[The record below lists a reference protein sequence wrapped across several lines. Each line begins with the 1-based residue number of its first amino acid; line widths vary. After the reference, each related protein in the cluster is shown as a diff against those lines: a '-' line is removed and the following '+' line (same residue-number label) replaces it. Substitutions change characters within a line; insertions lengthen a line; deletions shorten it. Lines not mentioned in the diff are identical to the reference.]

1 MVHPVFVEIKAFSL
15 DTVGLGAVRQQA
27 NIAARAEAA
36 ALGMIDAD
44 SADALILS
52 PLKQGL
58 VNGCHHARGE
68 RMNGFWAVQA
78 NAADAAFS
86 GNQDFIGHWRSM
98 YLATIIRMTWLVR
111 SRMAWTRRRSE
122 EHTSEI
128 RSLMRITY

>member
-1 MVHPVFVEIKAFSL
+1 
-15 DTVGLGAVRQQA
+15 
-27 NIAARAEAA
+27 
-36 ALGMIDAD
+36 MIDDD

-58 VNGCHHARGE
+58 VNGCHHARGA

-98 YLATIIRMTWLVR
+98 SLATILRMTWLVP
-111 SRMAWTRRRSE
+111 SRMAWTRRSARKSVVE
-122 EHTSEI
+122 GQSMYVCVNHGGP
-128 RSLMRITY
+128 RIIKK

>member
-1 MVHPVFVEIKAFSL
+1 MIRRPPRSTRT
-15 DTVGLGAVRQQA
+15 DTLVPTRRSSDL
-27 NIAARAEAA
+27 A
-36 ALGMIDAD
+36 ALGMIDDD

-98 YLATIIRMTWLVR
+98 SIATIIRLTWRPEESRVGKEWVSTCR
-111 SRMAWTRRRSE
+111 SRWVAD
-122 EHTSEI
+122 H
-128 RSLMRITY
+128 